1 MSFHDW
7 WTNENNPS
15 LPKSE
20 YLFGTRHIIMICAAV
35 LAVIVLSIIF
45 FNKTQRAKN
54 ILLSILVSILLFF
67 EITSRVVN
75 LAICKEFSWQNI
87 LKILLPM
94 HICSVAVVT
103 LIISFFL
110 KKKMLLTFSTILG
123 IIATFAFL
131 AYPAVGINKTYI
143 SFTCLYSITSHVT
156 GFVVACLLI
165 NLGYVKFEFK
175 DIWKT
180 YLCFAIMF
188 GYGALLDFVILPGS
202 DYMYLRNDPLELGLN
217 FPYHILYGALLM
229 LYIFMFYFIT
239 FIVDKIKR
247 KRASKKTQK
256 SIRSQPWNLFRCGSA
271 KYNSFELT
279 FRRVVFC
286 F

>member
-15 LPKSE
+15 IPQNE
-20 YLFGTRHIIMICAAV
+20 YLFGARHIIMLCVAV
-35 LAVIVLSIIF
+35 FAVVVLSILF
-45 FNKTQRAKN
+45 FKKSQRAKN
-54 ILLSILVSILLFF
+54 ILLTILVSVLLFF

-75 LAICKEFSWQNI
+75 LAICTDFSCQNI

-103 LIISFFL
+103 LIISYFS
-110 KKKMLLTFSTILG
+110 KNKMLLNFSTVVGLL
-123 IIATFAFL
+123 ATFAFL
-131 AYPAVGINKTYI
+131 VYPAVGINKTYI

-165 NLGYVKFEFK
+165 NLGYVKFKFK
-175 DIWKT
+175 DIWKN

-217 FPYHILYGALLM
+217 FPYHILYGAILIV
-229 LYIFMFYFIT
+229 YIFMFYLIT
-239 FIVDKIKR
+239 FIVEKIKL
-247 KRASKKTQK
+247 KRAFKKTQ
-256 SIRSQPWNLFRCGSA
+256 N
-271 KYNSFELT
+271 T
-279 FRRVVFC
+279 
-286 F
+286 